1 MIFLQRNG
9 FFAFFQRLTSL
20 LAKDNSKLKEYNP
33 QIAPQGSFL
42 LGTVIK
48 AINDCDDL
56 DIDLVCELLGKNP
69 NWTQEDLK
77 AIVGEQLMENE
88 TYKKIMEFPDGRR
101 CWTLKYRENSEDEK
115 YHMDILPSVI
125 DNDYRRDFDGLFSE
139 KIFDRST
146 IQKLAFRITDRERD
160 DYKTETNAVEWLK
173 SNPFGYAKWFF
184 DRAEQGQV
192 EKRFSLKA
200 SIQEVPNFQKNKYP
214 LQRIIQIL
222 KCHRDMMFSTEEDKV
237 DKPISIIITT
247 LAARAYTG
255 SKNILEALENVI
267 SNMKNYIEI
276 CTNDEGKAVYWV
288 ENPVNSEENFADKWK
303 EHPQRQ
309 KNFYNWLEQVQ
320 RDIIK
325 ITEQHGLTS
334 IGNEIKTVFGDNVGN
349 QTINTY
355 SERLREKRENNNL
368 RMTIGT
374 GMLGNTGKIEVP
386 QHKFYGK

>member
-1 MIFLQRNG
+1 
-9 FFAFFQRLTSL
+9 
-20 LAKDNSKLKEYNP
+20 
-33 QIAPQGSFL
+33 
-42 LGTVIK
+42 
-48 AINDCDDL
+48 
-56 DIDLVCELLGKNP
+56 
-69 NWTQEDLK
+69 
-77 AIVGEQLMENE
+77 
-88 TYKKIMEFPDGRR
+88 
-101 CWTLKYRENSEDEK
+101 
-115 YHMDILPSVI
+115 
-125 DNDYRRDFDGLFSE
+125 
-139 KIFDRST
+139 
-146 IQKLAFRITDRERD
+146 
-160 DYKTETNAVEWLK
+160 
-173 SNPFGYAKWFF
+173 
-184 DRAEQGQV
+184 
-192 EKRFSLKA
+192 
-200 SIQEVPNFQKNKYP
+200 
-214 LQRIIQIL
+214 
-222 KCHRDMMFSTEEDKV
+222 MFSTEEDKV